1 MPSVSY
7 SSNKECGGYE
17 WAPWARQIS
26 RRLATHWKSAEFSCW
41 GAHKLKGTRDILI
54 HAHIHTHILQV
65 ENGSV
70 WLPDWPVVICG
81 HYSKVYQRSQKQ
93 GLVWCARHKKHT
105 STTATLESWFWSG
118 WLEATK
124 FLAKLIEIQ
133 IENHGMYPSW
143 PKGGYRIRRRFSH
156 YTVLYF
162 DNLWYRCHIWLT

>member
-1 MPSVSY
+1 MRWLWVSTM
-7 SSNKECGGYE
+7 SKANLSEACNTLEV
-17 WAPWARQIS
+17 S
-26 RRLATHWKSAEFSCW
+26 RVFLLGCTQTKRDTRYTYTR
-41 GAHKLKGTRDILI
+41 AHT
-54 HAHIHTHILQV
+54 HTHILQV

-143 PKGGYRIRRRFSH
+143 PKGAYRIRRRFSH